1 MSKQVQ
7 LACIVLLDFLID
19 SKNSYLVL
27 LESETE
33 DQLDMASPVREE
45 IWIWRGIS
53 RGKKSLSLT
62 HLAIFWV
69 VWKER
74 NMRAFEEVVD
84 DFDRVSDRWFQTL
97 FFYYGSSF
105 LYNGGFGDLVDF
117 LIDNKYFLYWDS
129 TPLVLG

>member
-97 FFYYGSSF
+97 FFIMGHPFYIME
-105 LYNGGFGDLVDF
+105 DLGTLLTF
-117 LIDNKYFLYWDS
+117 
-129 TPLVLG
+129 